1 DNFAAQVCAVVSV
14 IVDGWASA
22 RPGSLVITKI
32 TGGNTN
38 SLYKVEYTHIKDSVI
53 LRIFGAGTERFIDR
67 RTENAALAQLSLRG
81 IAPTF
86 HGLFENGR
94 VEGYV
99 EGRDLQPEELRLPRV
114 VEAVSQQMA
123 LLHRQHIDLG
133 DHCTIW
139 GKTKS
144 LLEMIEG
151 RTTNPVVFKGIDVT
165 ALLKK
170 AREFEKIYTHTQST
184 LLALFALGAVFT
196 HNDLLSFNIMVPAGF
211 FESTPGVSVTFIDFE
226 YASYNCRAFDIA
238 NHFCGKGYG
247 NNLIIFTNIGYHQN
261 IAGSNF
267 VKKYIHAWRCLS
279 PGDMDYCV
287 DDRFISGFE
296 NVVLLNVIL
305 SHLLWGCW
313 SLVQASYA
321 ESDFGFLE
329 YAKKR
334 LHAF

>member
-1 DNFAAQVCAVVSV
+1 MYKDNPASCLPVALFPQADDFAAQVCAVVSV

-151 RTTNPVVFKGIDVT
+151 YFIVDILYENVNWSDGLSKGLNGEGRTTNPVVFKGIDVT

-170 AREFEKIYTHTQST
+170 ARKFEKIYTHTQST
-184 LLALFALGAVFT
+184 LLAVSESNAFEKGQLFALGAVFT

-261 IAGSNF
+261 IAGSSSSST
-267 VKKYIHAWRCLS
+267 KSS
-279 PGDMDYCV
+279 P
-287 DDRFISGFE
+287 RRWKE
-296 NVVLLNVIL
+296 KIL
-305 SHLLWGCW
+305 
-313 SLVQASYA
+313 
-321 ESDFGFLE
+321 
-329 YAKKR
+329 
-334 LHAF
+334 